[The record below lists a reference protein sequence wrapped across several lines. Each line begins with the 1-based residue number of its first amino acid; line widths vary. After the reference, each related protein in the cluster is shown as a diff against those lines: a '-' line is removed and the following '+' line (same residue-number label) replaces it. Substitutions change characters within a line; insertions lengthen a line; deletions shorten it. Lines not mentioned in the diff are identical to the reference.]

1 MDIYEEVVRM
11 RREGRRAAL
20 ATIVTSNG
28 SIPSFTAAK
37 MLVSEDGSILGT
49 IGGGRVEADVIAA
62 ALKTI
67 QREKPQTLDFDLVSN
82 PGDDAGFLCGGELKV
97 FIEPIAPAPVLYI
110 FGAGHVGF
118 STYKIARMAG
128 FEVVVVDDRAAY
140 ANRQRFPE
148 AKEIFAADW
157 EETLGKLA
165 LAEGDYVFIVTRGHQ
180 LDARVLRWAAAT
192 PAAYV
197 GMIGS
202 RAKVATVLQKLKQDG
217 VPAERLERVHAP
229 VGLDIGATT
238 PEEIAVAVTAEMIAF
253 RRHSEAALPHMR
265 DLRASR
271 GRTREK
277 SETVE

>member
-37 MLVSEDGSILGT
+37 MLVCEDGSSLGT
-49 IGGGRVEADVIAA
+49 IGGGRVEAEVIAA
-62 ALKTI
+62 AIKTI
-67 QREKPQTLDFDLVSN
+67 KREKPQTLDFDLTSN
-82 PGDDAGFLCGGELKV
+82 PGDDAGLLCGGELKV
-97 FIEPIAPAPVLYI
+97 FIEPIAPAPLLYI

-148 AKEIFAADW
+148 AKEVFAEDW
-157 EETLGKLA
+157 EETLRKLT
-165 LAEGDYVFIVTRGHQ
+165 LSEGDYVFIVTRGHQ
-180 LDARVLRWAAAT
+180 QDARVLRWAVDT
-192 PAAYV
+192 PAGYI

-202 RAKVATVLQKLKQDG
+202 RAKVATVFQKLKQDG
-217 VPAERLERVHAP
+217 APAERLERVHAP

-238 PEEIAVAVTAEMIAF
+238 PEEIAVAVTAEIIAF
-253 RRHSEAALPHMR
+253 RRHSDAALPHMR
-265 DLRASR
+265 DLRAPA
-271 GRTREK
+271 RTRAK